1 MKMTILG
8 IRSLTAKCNGHQAFI
23 ALITA
28 LVLTALMS
36 MLAPSTV
43 LAEDAEKNVVV
54 HIGQYTN
61 DLHSATMG
69 LGLAGRLQEAGAKVT
84 VFADR
89 EAVRLGD
96 KGHPLLIYGD
106 SDLDE
111 LLSSFLDGGGSVL
124 ICPHCARLGGV
135 EPDEL
140 RDGFKMATP
149 VSIGELFM
157 NADTVISY

>member
-1 MKMTILG
+1 MT
-8 IRSLTAKCNGHQAFI
+8 
-23 ALITA
+23 
-28 LVLTALMS
+28 
-36 MLAPSTV
+36 STRPPWGWGWPV
-43 LAEDAEKNVVV
+43 DYRKPA
-54 HIGQYTN
+54 
-61 DLHSATMG
+61 
-69 LGLAGRLQEAGAKVT
+69 RKVT
-84 VFADR
+84 IFADR

-106 SDLDE
+106 SDLEE

-124 ICPHCARLGGV
+124 VCPHCARLGGV

-149 VSIGELFM
+149 ESIAELFM